1 MPASPFTPDIAPP
14 LAVATVVTADERLR
28 IDAAGQGLYRAVHRE
43 SVDDVMRDL
52 RRTPPAA
59 ILLSPQRC
67 LGTELVRIARMV
79 REFPAVPA
87 VAVVGGLAAP
97 SPRTL
102 LALGRS
108 GVRAVVDVRTPDG
121 WKELRSLLTSE
132 RSRGIER
139 RALAVIV
146 EDVPGACEDCRRFF
160 ELIFRAGRMT
170 TIRALCRQL
179 DVVPSTFM
187 SRFFRCRLPAPKR
200 YLAMARLVHA
210 ASLFENVGLS
220 IASVANHLEYSS
232 PQSFGRHVR
241 SMLGMTAQQFRDRYD
256 GEGMLERFRADL
268 IRPYAA
274 TLAHFEPLG

>member
-1 MPASPFTPDIAPP
+1 MPASPLTSDIAPP
-14 LAVATVVTADERLR
+14 LAVATVLTADERLR
-28 IDAAGQGLYRAVHRE
+28 IDAAGQGLYHAVHRE
-43 SVDDVMRDL
+43 SVEDVMRDL

-59 ILLSPQRC
+59 VLLSPQRC

-87 VAVVGGLAAP
+87 VAVVGGAVAP

-108 GVRAVVDVRTPDG
+108 GVRAVVDVRTSDG
-121 WKELRSLLTSE
+121 WKELRTLLSGE

-139 RALAVIV
+139 RALAVIG
-146 EDVPGACEDCRRFF
+146 EDVPGATEECRRFF
-160 ELIFRAGRMT
+160 ELIFRPGRVT

-179 DVVPSTFM
+179 GVVPSTFM
-187 SRFFRCRLPAPKR
+187 SRFFRSRLPAPKR
-200 YLAMARLVHA
+200 YLATARLVHA

-220 IASVANHLEYSS
+220 IASVANHLDYSS

-268 IRPYAA
+268 VRPYAA
-274 TLAHFEPLG
+274 TLARFEPLG

>member
-1 MPASPFTPDIAPP
+1 MPAFPLTSDVAPP
-14 LAVATVVTADERLR
+14 LAVATVLTADERLR
-28 IDAAGQGLYRAVHRE
+28 IDAAGQGLYHAVHRE
-43 SVDDVMRDL
+43 SVEDVMRDL

-67 LGTELVRIARMV
+67 LGTDLVRIARMV

-87 VAVVGGLAAP
+87 VAVVGGSVAP
-97 SPRTL
+97 SPRAL

-121 WKELRSLLTSE
+121 WKELRTLLSGE

-139 RALAVIV
+139 RALAVIG
-146 EDVPGACEDCRRFF
+146 EDVPGATEECRRFF
-160 ELIFRAGRMT
+160 ELIFHPGRVT

-179 DVVPSTFM
+179 GVVPSTFM

-200 YLAMARLVHA
+200 YLATARLVHA

-220 IASVANHLEYSS
+220 IASVANHLDYSS

-268 IRPYAA
+268 VRPYAA
-274 TLAHFEPLG
+274 SLARFEPLG